1 MRKQNKHREKMKQ
14 LRLERGWTQEDVGN
28 MLGITGSAY
37 GMIELGVRTPRLP
50 LAVKMQELFGVPV
63 AELFFEDQPNA
74 TCGEG
79 ESA

>member
-50 LAVKMQELFGVPV
+50 LAVKMQELLGCPWPS
-63 AELFFEDQPNA
+63 FF
-74 TCGEG
+74 
-79 ESA
+79 

>member
-14 LRLERGWTQEDVGN
+14 FRLERGWTQEDVGN